1 MVSYYMML
9 LLICIINV
17 KMGLREKV
25 AKNIRKKRLELWISQ
40 ESLAVSS
47 GLHRTYMGL
56 IERGVANISIDVL
69 EKVAKALNVQPR
81 ELL

>member
-25 AKNIRKKRLELWISQ
+25 AKNIRKKRLEL
-40 ESLAVSS
+40 
-47 GLHRTYMGL
+47 
-56 IERGVANISIDVL
+56 
-69 EKVAKALNVQPR
+69 
-81 ELL
+81 